1 MLMQFF
7 AAAAILMI
15 TVITFFVMVKALN
28 DDDLRIGVVFGL
40 IVTVISFSWLF
51 TAPFKYS
58 TAVSVVFAILPMMV
72 IMTYRRVRT
81 VMNSGPNR
89 IN

>member
-1 MLMQFF
+1 MLMQIF
-7 AAAAILMI
+7 AAATILMI
-15 TVITFFVMVKALN
+15 TIVTFFVMVKLLN

-40 IVTVISFSWLF
+40 IATVISYDWLF
-51 TAPFKYS
+51 TAPFKHS
-58 TAVSVVFAILPMMV
+58 TTASIVFAILPMMA

-89 IN
+89 TN